1 MENNMTLGERL
12 KIARENKKWSQ
23 EKAAEKVGITKS
35 VLSNYER
42 DYRDPDTKTLKRLSD
57 IYEVSTDYLLGKK
70 EKEKNND
77 EDNPLFNTI
86 NEALQELKD
95 EDTLLFMKDGNLD
108 EETALLIKK
117 ALKNGIKFVDDLK
130 KKE

>member
-1 MENNMTLGERL
+1 MTLGERL
-12 KIARENKKWSQ
+12 KIARENKNWSQ

-57 IYEVSTDYLLGKK
+57 IYEVSTDYLLGKE

>member
-1 MENNMTLGERL
+1 
-12 KIARENKKWSQ
+12 RENKKWSQ

-57 IYEVSTDYLLGKK
+57 IYEVSTDYLLGKE

>member
-1 MENNMTLGERL
+1 MTLGERL
-12 KIARENKKWSQ
+12 KIARENKNWSQ

-57 IYEVSTDYLLGKK
+57 IYEVSTDYLLGKE
-70 EKEKNND
+70 EKEKKNG

>member
-57 IYEVSTDYLLGKK
+57 IYEVSTDYLLGKE

-86 NEALQELKD
+86 NEALQDLKD

>member
-1 MENNMTLGERL
+1 MTLGERL

-57 IYEVSTDYLLGKK
+57 IYEVSTDYLLGKE
-70 EKEKNND
+70 EKEKKNG